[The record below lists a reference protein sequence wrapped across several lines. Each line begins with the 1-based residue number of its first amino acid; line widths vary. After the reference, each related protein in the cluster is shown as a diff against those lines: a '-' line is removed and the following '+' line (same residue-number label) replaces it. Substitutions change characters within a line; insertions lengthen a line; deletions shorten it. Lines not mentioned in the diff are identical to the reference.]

1 MQEILQ
7 SFFGYGSMKRGTYLT
22 EVNTMDF
29 SIIIMIIGILL
40 IVISFFA
47 KDSRKKVESEV
58 EELSFTLYQE
68 TSAIKRRLKVV
79 EEELLIESTKITIP
93 KKTPVKPVVHEI
105 IKIQVLE
112 LHKQGYSLNEII
124 KRSSLTE
131 EEVKYVLGGGK

>member
-1 MQEILQ
+1 MI
-7 SFFGYGSMKRGTYLT
+7 KGTYLT

-29 SIIIMIIGILL
+29 SVIIMIIGILL
-40 IVISFFA
+40 IVISFFV

-79 EEELLIESTKITIP
+79 EEELLIESTKIKIP
-93 KKTPVKPVVHEI
+93 KKTPAKPAVHEI

-112 LHKQGYSLNEII
+112 LHKQGYSLNDIS

-131 EEVKYVLGGGK
+131 DEVKYVIGGGK